1 MKRRGHGEGSI
12 YQREDGR
19 WCAVLD
25 LGYVS
30 GKRKR
35 KWFYG
40 KTRKE
45 VLQKLREAQRQQDY
59 GVDLTAESTIVA
71 GYLQHWLEVVV
82 KQRNKTRTQDS
93 YADTVRLHIVP
104 ALGHHRLD
112 KLRPE
117 HVQGMINALQ
127 AKGLHRTAQ
136 YARVIL
142 VRALN
147 QAVKWR
153 LVSFNA
159 AALTEP
165 PRVEK
170 RKGQPL
176 TVQQARALLD
186 AVRGDPL
193 EALYRIALSLG
204 LRRGEVLGLRRLEDV
219 DLERHELHITGALQR
234 IRGKLL
240 RTTPKTKASIRTL
253 PLPEMVFQVLRDHL
267 ERQQAIFPDAEYV
280 FTSTTGTAIDPR
292 NLLRHLKD
300 ALRRAELPE
309 TIRFHD
315 LRHSCATFLIAQGE
329 HPRVVMEYLGHSS
342 IRTTM
347 DIYGH
352 VMPSTQQM
360 AASKIDAL
368 LNEDHEMV

>member
-368 LNEDHEMV
+368 LNEDHEME

>member
-1 MKRRGHGEGSI
+1 
-12 YQREDGR
+12 
-19 WCAVLD
+19 VLD

-368 LNEDHEMV
+368 LNEDHEME